1 MGIFVLNH
9 TLIAVK
15 PTPSPSTC
23 LSHTHLLAAASA
35 PCRHCVHPLNSK
47 SKIEIKLEQTLREA
61 ILIKYERKCLSFAW
75 VGSENQPTPGKR
87 SCRGAQR
94 CSPCLLAMPHH
105 HFARICW
112 WLWEWVKVWLGEL
125 YATLVYVCIC
135 VCVVSVHCGKWRAH
149 TPREGNKFNKC
160 CLFIL
165 IKSSCNSSTDIDKIT
180 LQRALQQEAAGN
192 GAGKRLL
199 ISGELWRRACVDL
212 GIFRRLF
219 VAYPCKGQRVK
230 RHFKHRFLNSVCHV
244 LRFEESLFSKL
255 FSRNQPKTRYNTLQN
270 KLTFKLENF
279 RDNFSTSRMEFSS
292 VGKVAF
298 LKIHL

>member
-1 MGIFVLNH
+1 MKGNVYPL
-9 TLIAVK
+9 
-15 PTPSPSTC
+15 PG
-23 LSHTHLLAAASA
+23 LA
-35 PCRHCVHPLNSK
+35 
-47 SKIEIKLEQTLREA
+47 
-61 ILIKYERKCLSFAW
+61 RKT
-75 VGSENQPTPGKR
+75 NQPRENAPAEGPNDVHLACLQCHTTTLPGFVGGCESGSKFGSVSFMLR
-87 SCRGAQR
+87 LCM
-94 CSPCLLAMPHH
+94 CV
-105 HFARICW
+105 F
-112 WLWEWVKVWLGEL
+112 
-125 YATLVYVCIC
+125 

-180 LQRALQQEAAGN
+180 LQRAFQQEAAGN

-230 RHFKHRFLNSVCHV
+230 RHFKYRFLNSVCHV

-255 FSRNQPKTRYNTLQN
+255 FSRNQPKTRYNTLQT

-279 RDNFSTSRMEFSS
+279 RDNFSTSRMEFSI
-292 VGKVAF
+292 VGKVTF